1 MPKHSA
7 VFLLA
12 VLLIFSVTFMCSCGK
27 TSGVITPGEGD
38 GGNTEHVHVYENVAD
53 QKYLFERATCAHGNI
68 YYVSCVECGETG
80 KETFEDGERGE
91 HSFAEIPMD
100 KAMKSVADCE
110 NPAFYFAVCT
120 VCDEVNFGQDYYSV
134 GEPLGHDYVELVNN
148 DRLASPANCS
158 EPAVYYKSCS
168 RCGAACGETFT
179 FGEPTGVHTYI
190 AKVDP
195 DYLFHEGT
203 CTDGPTYFM
212 QCSVCGRSSEWDTK
226 ECFVDHNGPKGEH
239 CFARCRQS
247 KKYLAERAD
256 CRHGNIYYYSCEYCN
271 LSSKGT
277 AFECTFDDGRQAE
290 HNYVENTAADGALY
304 QNADCTTPA
313 IYYKT
318 CSVCGETNG
327 ATFTV
332 GKELG
337 HDFIE
342 DASLTYQDADATCTE
357 KARYYKHCSRCS
369 EWGETFEV
377 GEPLGHVFDWVD
389 YSTGALKTSATCV
402 DNEVYYYTCS
412 RCCNAI
418 SDTLTFEKDYSALGH
433 SYTLEIATE
442 EYLYRPATCKEKAKY
457 LKACERCNE
466 KSEIPYDWCFFEA
479 GDYAPHTWRDSVAF
493 NGRTLKSAA
502 TCENSAVH
510 YKTCKVC
517 DILSDTET
525 FEYGEPLG
533 HKLLTTYH
541 YKENLNDRNYI
552 LDKCSREGCT
562 HSEERALV
570 VPENS
575 NIYNFIFEPIMYSD
589 IDGTL
594 YCKIIGYKTFYG
606 DDRDVNLVVPE
617 TWSGAKIKYLNI
629 KDEGYA
635 VETLT
640 LNESMVG
647 CFWNSA
653 SIRRIISSHKASIGA
668 SPESSVCYTCSG
680 TPSFNATFGGIPTLE
695 FYDFLEER
703 ANDDYEYMVCKGTDG
718 EYISIKK
725 YIGGDIYVE
734 IPETIDGYPVKYLAA
749 RSFQSDTIKRITVP
763 DCVETA
769 IKPFGSDSTW
779 GHTLSLEMVFME
791 GMKDPAGWNDI
802 FDGPTQLHRTYV
814 YYYGVKNSGL
824 YQYSNSVAFDYL
836 VYTDDGTN
844 YKAMILKALFTES
857 EETAKSSYSIFL
869 PETIDGVRLSIIGKK
884 AFENANLA
892 SIDLL
897 KITEIGD
904 YAFYNCQNLT
914 RVKLGP
920 ELKSVGDFAF
930 RDCPLTTVTDDGST
944 GKAVQPGSTEGIETI
959 GDYAFHGCKL
969 TEFLFGA
976 QLKSI
981 GEYAFGFNKLTEVTL
996 PDNLES
1002 LGRATFSF
1010 NNIRVL
1016 NFGTNKKL
1024 HEIPESAF
1032 SDNPIIVSDNKT
1044 FLEIPSS
1051 VYTIG
1056 VNAFGGNRE
1065 LQKVVIH
1072 SQTVDSYAFD
1082 RCEKLATV
1090 VLSPYTQ
1097 NFGKENPFRG
1107 CIHLSNIQYSG
1118 TLSNP
1123 KYMSGYDKSGSGSS
1137 ALTELNC
1144 IYDVETN
1151 TIISG
1156 CKNTVIPG
1164 FITGFGESA
1173 FYGMGI
1179 EYIYIPKTVTTFG
1192 AKSLYNVK
1200 QVFLESEV
1208 NPLTDKTSNY
1218 CDRAMTGIY
1227 KIYERN
1233 SIVYAIYKTENE
1245 YTATVVYA
1253 VKSTV
1258 ETNGVGGK
1266 VTILSYIDIDTWNIA
1281 YVTKIND
1288 YVFSNCTQIKEIV
1301 LASDETDMRLE
1312 EIGEGAF
1319 KGCSSLIVSCWTT
1332 SIKKVGK
1339 DAFAGTTVSMIR
1351 FYEIEKGKEFEGVEI
1366 GEGNETLTG
1375 STSKLYYDKDH
1386 PLPETII

>member
-12 VLLIFSVTFMCSCGK
+12 VLLIFSVAFMCSCGK
-27 TSGVITPGEGD
+27 TTGVVTPGEGD

-53 QKYLFERATCAHGNI
+53 QKYLFEKATCTHGNI

-80 KETFEDGERGE
+80 KDTFEDCERGE
-91 HSFAEIPMD
+91 HTFAEIPME
-100 KAMKSVADCE
+100 KALKSAADCE

-120 VCDEVNFGQDYYSV
+120 VCDEVNYGQNYYSV

-168 RCGAACGETFT
+168 RCGAVCDETFT
-179 FGEPTGVHTYI
+179 CGEPTGVHTYI
-190 AKVDP
+190 AKVNP

-226 ECFVDHNGPKGEH
+226 ECFVDHNGPKGDHRFERFH
-239 CFARCRQS
+239 ES

-277 AFECTFDDGRQAE
+277 DFEKTFDDGRLAE
-290 HNYVENTAADGALY
+290 HNYVENTAAEGALY

-313 IYYKT
+313 TYYKT
-318 CSVCGETNG
+318 CSVCGESG
-327 ATFTV
+327 GGTFTV

-369 EWGETFEV
+369 AWGETFEV
-377 GEPLGHVFDWVD
+377 GEPLGHAFDRVD
-389 YSTGALKTSATCV
+389 YSPRALKTSATCV
-402 DNEVYYYTCS
+402 DNEVYYYSCS
-412 RCCNAI
+412 RYCNAI

-466 KSEIPYDWCFFEA
+466 KSDIPYDWCFFEA
-479 GDYAPHTWRDSVAF
+479 GDYAPHKWRENVAY

-502 TCENSAVH
+502 TCKNSAVH
-510 YKTCKVC
+510 YKTCSVC

-533 HKLLTTYH
+533 HAIEKIYH
-541 YKENLNDRNYI
+541 YRENLTDTNYI
-552 LDKCSREGCT
+552 TDICTREECGYCET
-562 HSEERALV
+562 KDLI

-575 NIYNFIFEPIMYSD
+575 NVYNFIYEIIY
-589 IDGTL
+589 GTR
-594 YCKIIGYKTFYG
+594 YINGKFYTVPDHCRIIGYKTFYG
-606 DDRDVNLVVPE
+606 DDRDKNIVIPDE
-617 TWSGAKIKYLNI
+617 WSGLKIEEFRLSEEDNNIVELTINDSITHISLEYLTSL
-629 KDEGYA
+629 KK
-635 VETLT
+635 V
-640 LNESMVG
+640 
-647 CFWNSA
+647 
-653 SIRRIISSHKASIGA
+653 ISSHWINIIAFKTYDLVVCFTYCGEDSY
-668 SPESSVCYTCSG
+668 SSV
-680 TPSFNATFGGIPTLE
+680 PVFFGYVEEKTE
-695 FYDFLEER
+695 NDFVYMLCKDS
-703 ANDDYEYMVCKGTDG
+703 NDNYYASV
-718 EYISIKK
+718 KK
-725 YIGGDIYVE
+725 YTGHDKNLE
-734 IPETIDGYPVKYLAA
+734 IPETLGGYPVKYLAYK
-749 RSFQSDTIKRITVP
+749 SFESDTIERITVP
-763 DCVETA
+763 ECVERA
-769 IKPFGSDSTW
+769 VKPFGNDNT
-779 GHTLSLEMVFME
+779 TVDLPLKCVFMKALSE
-791 GMKDPAGWNDI
+791 PSGWKDKYTGSYW
-802 FDGPTQLHRTYV
+802 RTDHSYA
-814 YYYGVKNSGL
+814 YYYGFKRTDNWSYSANSDVS
-824 YQYSNSVAFDYL
+824 YDYL
-836 VYTDDGTN
+836 ICSDGTN
-844 YKAMILKALFTES
+844 EKAVILQANFPSTKQEGRVVALS
-857 EETAKSSYSIFL
+857 L
-869 PETIDGVRLSIIGKK
+869 PETIDGIALETIGVR
-884 AFENANLA
+884 AFENATYPN
-892 SIDLL
+892 IIYMGNIKD
-897 KITEIGD
+897 IRD
-904 YAFYNCQNLT
+904 YAFHNCQNLSI
-914 RVKLGP
+914 VEFGAG
-920 ELKSVGDFAF
+920 LKTVGNYAF
-930 RDCPLTTVTDDGST
+930 KGCALTTVVGELNDGST
-944 GKAVQPGSTEGIETI
+944 AGIETI
-959 GDYAFHGCKL
+959 GDYAF
-969 TEFLFGA
+969 A
-976 QLKSI
+976 Q
-981 GEYAFGFNKLTEVTL
+981 N
-996 PDNLES
+996 NLES
-1002 LGRATFSF
+1002 FPFGDNLTSIGKYAFEYNKLHEVNIPDSLEILGKGTFQY
-1010 NNIRVL
+1010 NRIQIL
-1016 NFGTNKKL
+1016 NFGTNNKL
-1024 HEIPESAF
+1024 RVIPDDTF
-1032 SDNPIIVSDNKT
+1032 SCNQIIVSDNKT

-1056 VNAFGGNRE
+1056 GSAFSGNSE
-1065 LQKVVIH
+1065 LQKVVIR
-1072 SQTVDSYAFD
+1072 SQTVGDYAFSG
-1082 RCEKLATV
+1082 CEKLTSV

-1097 NFGKENPFRG
+1097 NFGVNPFRR
-1107 CIHLSNIQYSG
+1107 CLNLSNIQYSG

-1137 ALTELNC
+1137 ALIELNC
-1144 IYDVETN
+1144 IYEVETN

-1156 CKNTVIPG
+1156 CKNTVIPD

-1173 FYGMGI
+1173 FWGMGI
-1179 EYIYIPKTVTTFG
+1179 EYIYVPKTVTTFG
-1192 AKSLYNVK
+1192 AGSLYNVK

-1218 CDRAMTGIY
+1218 CDKAMTGIY

-1253 VKSTV
+1253 VKPAA
-1258 ETNGVGGK
+1258 ETIGVGGK

-1288 YVFSNCTQIKEIV
+1288 YVFSDCTQIKEIV
-1301 LASDETDMRLE
+1301 LASDETDMRLA

-1339 DAFAGTTVSMIR
+1339 DAFVGTTVSMIR

-1366 GEGNETLTG
+1366 GDGNETLTG
-1375 STSKLYYDKDH
+1375 SASKLYYDKDH